1 MDLSI
6 NKIRIIMKNI
16 YTKSYN
22 RVDDS
27 FDLILSFNANGNDD
41 NIVKK
46 YKYGAKTE
54 EITSGMIK
62 LVKEKFMSNN
72 YDSYSL
78 NHNVVVI
85 EKFEETEEKII
96 AFLKK
101 VNDKIRDFKDYKK
114 MSYFEMANT
123 MDNLSSNL

>member
-41 NIVKK
+41 NIVKNK
-46 YKYGAKTE
+46 CF
-54 EITSGMIK
+54 I
-62 LVKEKFMSNN
+62 
-72 YDSYSL
+72 D
-78 NHNVVVI
+78 
-85 EKFEETEEKII
+85 
-96 AFLKK
+96 
-101 VNDKIRDFKDYKK
+101 
-114 MSYFEMANT
+114 
-123 MDNLSSNL
+123 